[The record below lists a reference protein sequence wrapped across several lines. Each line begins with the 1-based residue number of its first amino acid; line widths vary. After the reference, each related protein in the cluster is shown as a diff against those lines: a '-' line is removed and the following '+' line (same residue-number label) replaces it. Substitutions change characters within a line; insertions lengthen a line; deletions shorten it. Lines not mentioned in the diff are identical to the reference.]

1 MTGDSTDY
9 MDQLEDLQ
17 MKVAYQEDTI
27 QSLNDVVVGQSQA
40 IARINEQVQLLNQK
54 LRQFES
60 GVDQSD
66 TNTIEERPPHY

>member
-1 MTGDSTDY
+1 MTDDNVDY

-27 QSLNDVVVGQSQA
+27 QSLNDVVVGHSKS
-40 IARINEQVQLLNQK
+40 ISRMNEQLQLLNQK
-54 LRQFES
+54 LRQFEA

-66 TNTIEERPPHY
+66 TNTVEERPPHY

>member
-66 TNTIEERPPHY
+66 TNTIDERPPHY

>member
-1 MTGDSTDY
+1 MTDDNVDY

-27 QSLNDVVVGQSQA
+27 QSLNDVMVGHSKS
-40 IARINEQVQLLNQK
+40 ISRMNEQLQLLNQK
-54 LRQFES
+54 LRQFEA

-66 TNTIEERPPHY
+66 TNTVEERPPHY